1 MDDKKEIMSTKN
13 NFYISVRS
21 AQISDIP
28 TLVPL
33 MDQLGYPVSEH
44 ELKLRFER
52 FTKNNGYGVA
62 VACLENQVVGFVA
75 WSGSSVFVLD
85 KVRFYIES
93 LVVDE
98 KYRGYGIG
106 KKLMLF
112 VEDIARKFSPAIID
126 LTSGIR
132 CAKYGSHEFYKNLG
146 YHNEGPMAKLYLR
159 KEV

>member
-1 MDDKKEIMSTKN
+1 MDDKREIMGTKDN
-13 NFYISVRS
+13 LYILVRS
-21 AQISDIP
+21 AETSDIS

-33 MDQLGYPVSEH
+33 MDQLGYPVLKH

-75 WSGSSVFVLD
+75 WSTSSVFVLD
-85 KVRFYIES
+85 KVRFHIES
-93 LVVDE
+93 LVTDE
-98 KYRGYGIG
+98 KYRGYGVG

-126 LTSGIR
+126 LTSGLR
-132 CAKYGSHEFYKNLG
+132 RAKDGSHEFYKNLG
-146 YHNEGPMAKLYLR
+146 YHNDGHMAKLYLR